1 MGNVEEMCGKKKN
14 LEIETERRGINLTLF
29 GDRRKKVFCELLVL
43 IVLFVRTNFEM
54 CGQKWLVVDAIFF
67 LELASL

>member
-1 MGNVEEMCGKKKN
+1 MKLKDLGLLLWSWWGKMGNVEEMCGKKKN

-54 CGQKWLVVDAIFF
+54 
-67 LELASL
+67 